1 MMVVSCLEFPNKG
14 LEKDVVEVSY
24 LKDES
29 EVVQVSVD
37 DQKKT
42 WKEHM
47 ENLMNIEHEW
57 SDSINAIY

>member
-37 DQKKT
+37 NQKKNLEGAYG
-42 WKEHM
+42 KFDEH
-47 ENLMNIEHEW
+47 
-57 SDSINAIY
+57 